1 MKTNKS
7 LDTLPSAVL
16 K

>member
-7 LDTLPSAVL
+7 
-16 K
+16 

>member
-7 LDTLPSAVL
+7 HFSIKAVV